1 MKKIQINLI
10 GLFAAAALSVPA
22 FSQESLIFGMRGNP
36 QTLAMNPGA
45 EPGLAFYLG
54 LPSVNNN
61 IQFTRPLSGY
71 LGDINANFSGFTT
84 PSEQITLQL
93 DQHLIGLGMKFGK
106 NVLFFGGLK
115 NQIDA
120 RVALDNDLARFALNG
135 MRDAQGNID
144 PNYRGDFSDTELLF
158 SDRLT
163 ASAGLQVKVTKKLRV
178 GAAFN
183 HTRIVSDLA
192 LQFNSLEFNSTS
204 LANGLN
210 ELSISAAGGVS
221 YYGALDHSMGQKPED
236 IATYFEG
243 LPTDQYAELV
253 RQLPRY
259 NSFDFGAT
267 FRPIE
272 RLRITGSVLGL
283 GAGQASS
290 RGFQIGIN
298 NSLSTSGFQWNAADT
313 GVDPL
318 ESFIQEIQ
326 DSLKV
331 DLGLV
336 APAPFQF
343 KPYQAL
349 HVAAYFDLAKWHSVG
364 IRYSQVAR
372 PSISYSAIAAEYHA
386 NLLKGLQISGA
397 YTKYLSGS
405 QPMSDQFAVALQMR
419 VLPPLQIHLSSSA
432 FAMLP
437 SFDFASAQPLI
448 PSNLDRLNVNIG
460 LNLVFFERK
469 PKSERK
475 SRNKVAQTEAPAAPA
490 KK

>member
-1 MKKIQINLI
+1 MKKIQIILI

-45 EPGLAFYLG
+45 ETGLAFYLG
-54 LPSVNNN
+54 LPSVSSNV
-61 IQFTRPLSGY
+61 QFTRPLSSY
-71 LGDINANFSGFTT
+71 LGDINSSFSNFTT
-84 PSEQITLQL
+84 PAEQITLQL
-93 DQHLIGLGMKFGK
+93 DQNVIGLGMKFGK
-106 NVLFFGGLK
+106 NVLFFGGIK

-144 PNYRGDFSDTELLF
+144 PNYQGDFSDTELLF

-178 GAAFN
+178 GASFN
-183 HTRIVSDLA
+183 HTRVVSHLA
-192 LQFNSLEFNSTS
+192 VQFNSLEFNSTS

-221 YYGALDHSMGQKPED
+221 YYGILDHSMGQKPND
-236 IATYFEG
+236 IATYFDE
-243 LPTDQYAELV
+243 LPTNQYAALV
-253 RQLPRY
+253 RQLPRS
-259 NSFDFGAT
+259 NCFDFGAT

-283 GAGQASS
+283 GAGKVTD

-313 GVDPL
+313 GVNPL
-318 ESFIQEIQ
+318 KSFFQEVQ

-331 DLGLV
+331 DLGL
-336 APAPFQF
+336 APPTPISF
-343 KPYQAL
+343 KPYQNL
-349 HVAAYFDLAKWHSVG
+349 HVAAYFDLAKWHSIG

-372 PSISYSAIAAEYHA
+372 PSVHYSAIAAEYHA

-397 YTKYLSGS
+397 YTKYLNGS
-405 QPMSDQFAVALQMR
+405 QPMSNQFAVAFQMR
-419 VLPPLQIHLSSSA
+419 VLPPLQVYLSSSA
-432 FAMLP
+432 FGMLP
-437 SFDFASAQPLI
+437 SFDFSKAQPLI

-460 LNLVFFERK
+460 FNLVFFERK
-469 PKSERK
+469 SRSEK
-475 SRNKVAQTEAPAAPA
+475 KTRNKVAKTDAPAAPV